1 MLLCNCNNKDFLNF
15 PYFSAPKKRM
25 KLKLNCLRFFL
36 LRLSLKTNLWKR
48 FGIQPATLSNCNA
61 QLQIVVDS
69 YGQCNDLVVYFQVAA
84 LEMVAVQVD
93 VQVLAFELAQGLAAD
108 MEAAPQVETI
118 FCPRLN
124 SR

>member
-36 LRLSLKTNLWKR
+36 LRLSLKTNLWKH

-84 LEMVAVQVD
+84 LEMVAVQV
-93 VQVLAFELAQGLAAD
+93 LAFELAQGLAAD

>member
-1 MLLCNCNNKDFLNF
+1 MELD
-15 PYFSAPKKRM
+15 
-25 KLKLNCLRFFL
+25 LNCLRSFL
-36 LRLSLKTNLWKR
+36 WRSLKTNLWKH
-48 FGIQPATLSNCNA
+48 FGIQSATSSNCNA

-84 LEMVAVQVD
+84 LEMVAVQV
-93 VQVLAFELAQGLAAD
+93 LAFELAQGLAAD